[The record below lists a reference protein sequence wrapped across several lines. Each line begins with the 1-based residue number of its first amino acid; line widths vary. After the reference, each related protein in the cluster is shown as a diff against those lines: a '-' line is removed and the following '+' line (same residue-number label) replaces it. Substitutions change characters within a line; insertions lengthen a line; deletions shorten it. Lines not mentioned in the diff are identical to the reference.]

1 MKRYRYNKKGNINK
15 QNVDIK
21 CSKKWISKKHVWKL
35 SFYSACIYMS
45 AFILGLLLSR
55 NMGIEAGKTVGVQS
69 SAIDY
74 ITHNLKSAVFVASG
88 VITVSLGT
96 IYYLFL
102 NGFFLGAAFV
112 AVGDFHSYGV
122 AIASILVHGIFEL
135 PAIILVGGIGLYPVC
150 IIYYLLKNKK
160 VNIRILL
167 WNCIFMSVIS
177 ISLFIIAAIL
187 EAYISPII
195 INWVS

>member
-1 MKRYRYNKKGNINK
+1 MKRNNKKSD
-15 QNVDIK
+15 VDIK
-21 CSKKWISKKHVWKL
+21 CSKKWISKQHFWKL
-35 SFYSACIYMS
+35 FFSSACIYVS
-45 AFILGLLLSR
+45 AFILGLILSKYI
-55 NMGIEAGKTVGVQS
+55 GVEAGKTVGAQS

-88 VITVSLGT
+88 LITVSLST

-102 NGFFLGAAFV
+102 NGFFLGATLV

-150 IIYYLLKNKK
+150 IIYYLLRNKK
-160 VNIRILL
+160 INIRVHLR
-167 WNCIFMSVIS
+167 NCVFMAVMS
-177 ISLFIIAAIL
+177 ISLFIIAAVL
-187 EAYISPII
+187 EAYVSPII
-195 INWVS
+195 INLVS